1 MAQERI
7 KTPKSKGGWKKMAG
21 CIGEYKVPTIFTSL
35 LVACEVLFEVF
46 IPLIMAQIV
55 NVGMDTT
62 IDSFTFTIE
71 LGKIDWVWFTLADR
85 KMFILACGGLMV
97 AMALVSLF
105 FGFMSGRLAAKAST
119 GFAKNLRKKLFYKI
133 ENFSFANLDRFN
145 TASLVTR
152 LTTDVTNI
160 QMSYQVVFRMLVR
173 SPVMLILAICMAI
186 SISPDLSIIFA
197 VALPILLIGIIVGI
211 KVVFPRFEK
220 MLHKYDDMN
229 ESTQENL
236 IGIRAVKAF
245 VREENEIAKFKK
257 VSSTVQKLQL
267 SAERIIVIMFPFM
280 QILVYACLICV
291 AWFGGND
298 IIVGKMQLGDFTAF
312 LSYIMQILMSLMM
325 VAMGFMTI
333 VMSRASL
340 DRIVEVLDEKIDI
353 EDGENAQ
360 DIQVADGSIDF
371 DNVDFSYSK
380 SADVLNLENID
391 LHIKSGETIGI
402 IGGTGSAK
410 TTLVQLI
417 PRLYDVLDGEV
428 RVGGVNVKDY
438 KLDNLRSAVGMVL
451 QKNVLFSGTIKQ
463 NLLWGNPKATD
474 EEVEHAAKAAQAHD
488 FIMSFPDGYQ
498 TELGQGGVNV
508 SGGQK
513 QRLCIA
519 RALLKHPKIMI
530 LDDSTSAV
538 DTATDAKIRSGL
550 KSEFGDTTVIIIAQR
565 ISSVENA
572 DRIIVMNDGKID
584 AIGTHEEL
592 IATNEIYQDVY
603 NSQKKGSDE
612 EVSENA

>member
-1 MAQERI
+1 
-7 KTPKSKGGWKKMAG
+7 MAG
-21 CIGEYKVPTIFTSL
+21 CIGEYKPHAIFTSL
-35 LVACEVLFEVF
+35 LVALEVLFEIF

-55 NVGMDTT
+55 NVGMAENATE
-62 IDSFTFTIE
+62 FTFTLQ
-71 LGKIDWVWFTLADR
+71 LGKLSLALFTMTNR
-85 KMFILACGGLMV
+85 VSFIVTCGAMMV
-97 AMALVSLF
+97 VMALISLF
-105 FGFMSGRLAAKAST
+105 FGTMSGKLAATAST
-119 GFAKNLRKKLFYKI
+119 GFAKNLRRKLFYKI

-160 QMSYQVVFRMLVR
+160 QMAFQIVIRMLVR
-173 SPVMLILAICMAI
+173 SPIMLILAMCMSI
-186 SISPDLSIIFA
+186 SISPDLSVIFA
-197 VALPILLIGIIVGI
+197 VALPVLIVGI
-211 KVVFPRFEK
+211 FIGVKVVFPRFEK
-220 MLHKYDDMN
+220 MLRKYDDMN

-245 VREENEIAKFKK
+245 VREDNEIDKFKK
-257 VSSTVQKLQL
+257 VSSTVQKLQF
-267 SAERIIVIMFPFM
+267 SAEKIIVVAFPFM
-280 QILVYACLICV
+280 QIIVYACMLCV

-298 IIVGKMQLGDFTAF
+298 IIVGKMLLGDFTAF

-325 VAMGFMTI
+325 VAMGFMNI
-333 VMSRASL
+333 VLSRASL

-353 EDGENAQ
+353 ENGENAS
-360 DIQVADGSIDF
+360 DSLKVADGSIDF
-371 DNVDFSYSK
+371 DHVDFSYSK
-380 SADVLNLENID
+380 SHDVLNLEDID

-428 RVGGVNVKDY
+428 KVGGVNVKEY
-438 KLDNLRSAVGMVL
+438 KLNELRDSVAMVL
-451 QKNVLFSGTIKQ
+451 QKNVLFSGTIRE
-463 NLLWGNPKATD
+463 NLAWGNKNATQ
-474 EEVEHAAKAAQAHD
+474 EEIEHAAKAAQAHD
-488 FIMSFPDGYQ
+488 FIMSFPNGYD

-519 RALLKHPKIMI
+519 RALLKKPKIMI
-530 LDDSTSAV
+530 MDDSTSAV
-538 DTATDAKIRSGL
+538 DTATDAAIRAGL
-550 KSEFGDTTVIIIAQR
+550 KNEFCDTTVLIIAQR
-565 ISSVENA
+565 ISSVESA

-584 AIGTHEEL
+584 AVGTHDEL
-592 IATNEIYQDVY
+592 IETNQIYQDVY

-612 EVSENA
+612 QETGVSENA